1 MQNLII
7 PSTYNPNQIQGS
19 LQVYDQD
26 IHDLSV
32 INYNMDNQIDKYDRN
47 IRDFENSN
55 FRYWD
60 ARANFD
66 QIMNNEER
74 RYDYLKDKEQF
85 IIKDINRPFQSIHL
99 YRYKDKFYFKKTEF
113 GKFEIYTKEE
123 LEKMKEFSRPIPN
136 ISLRQCRELL
146 IRKGRFQE
154 VTSIINSIEDETERL
169 VVENYFNNS
178 QEFERNHHMLGLITT
193 ALGISEIEVDDFF
206 LEASEL

>member
-7 PSTYNPNQIQGS
+7 PSTYNPNQMQGA
-19 LQVYDQD
+19 LQVYNQD

-32 INYNMDNQIDKYDRN
+32 LNYNMDNQINKYNRN

-55 FRYWD
+55 FSYWD
-60 ARANFD
+60 AKANFD

-123 LEKMKEFSRPIPN
+123 LEKEISSRYLNINIQLVNDLNDVLSYKKMEFRI
-136 ISLRQCRELL
+136 
-146 IRKGRFQE
+146 
-154 VTSIINSIEDETERL
+154 D
-169 VVENYFNNS
+169 
-178 QEFERNHHMLGLITT
+178 TT
-193 ALGISEIEVDDFF
+193 YIDLATLNRT
-206 LEASEL
+206 